1 MQSVL
6 GGWVCRVAVGFRG
19 FGGFGFGFGGVLK
32 CRSLGLGGL
41 ARRDFKDELELQ
53 GFGI

>member
-19 FGGFGFGFGGVLK
+19 FGGFGFG
-32 CRSLGLGGL
+32 LGLGGL

-53 GFGI
+53 SFGI